1 MRGATSLLLLS
12 LFALSSATVSAEIP
26 VHESFTLHSSRLS
39 ETRRVN
45 VYRPPVPNV
54 ASARLPVL
62 YVLDGGIEE
71 DFPHVAADVD
81 AAIRAGEMRPLWL
94 VGIENTERRRD
105 MTGPTEID
113 TDRKIAPRVGGSAA
127 FRAFLREELLPEI
140 ARRFPVGSER
150 AIIGESLA
158 GLFVLET
165 FFEEPALFPVSIAL
179 SPSLQWN
186 DRWLARHAAESLR
199 SRPAVASTVY
209 VATTRDDGNEDALA
223 LLEQAFQ
230 AGAPKSLDWTCER
243 RTDLEHAT
251 IYRAAS
257 PALFRR
263 FFPVDGAASAGGLV
277 RYPEEYRGWSH
288 VKSSLI
294 SPSHA
299 DYARLGGFQHIYA
312 NTEAIEGYRNRQFP
326 EGSVIVFDWLEMV
339 DTAGAFTEGPRRQ
352 TDVMVKDSA
361 RFPATGGWGFQRF
374 VKDSHTERAE
384 KPAPAQCFAC
394 HDRLKKDG
402 LVLSSYR
409 E

>member
-1 MRGATSLLLLS
+1 MRRSFSILLLS
-12 LFALSSATVSAEIP
+12 LMAPVVPAARATSGEVPA
-26 VHESFTLHSSRLS
+26 HESFTLHSSTLG

-45 VYRPPVPNV
+45 VYRPPGPDV
-54 ASARLPVL
+54 ATDRLPVL
-62 YVLDGGIEE
+62 YVLDGGIAE

-81 AAIRAGEMRPLWL
+81 AAIRADEMQPIWL

-105 MTGPTEID
+105 MTGPTEVD
-113 TDRKIAPRVGGSAA
+113 SDRQIAPRVGGSAA
-127 FRAFLREELLPEI
+127 FRAFLREELLPEV

-165 FFEEPALFPVSIAL
+165 FFEEPELFSISIAL

-186 DRWLARHAAESLR
+186 DRWLARHASELLR
-199 SRPAVASTVY
+199 SRPTIASTIY
-209 VATTRDDGNEDALA
+209 VATTRDDGNEETLA

-230 AGAPKSLDWTCER
+230 AGAPRGLTWTSER

-251 IYRAAS
+251 IYRSAS

-263 FFPVDGAASAGGLV
+263 IFPADGVV
-277 RYPEEYRGWSH
+277 RYPEGYRGWSH
-288 VKSSLI
+288 VKSSLV

-312 NTEAIEGYRNRQFP
+312 NAEAMEGYRTREFP
-326 EGSVIVFDWLEMV
+326 EGSVIVFDWIEMV

-361 RFPATGGWGFQRF
+361 RYPATGGWGFQRF
-374 VKDSHTERAE
+374 VKDSHSERAE

-402 LVLSSYR
+402 LVLSRYR